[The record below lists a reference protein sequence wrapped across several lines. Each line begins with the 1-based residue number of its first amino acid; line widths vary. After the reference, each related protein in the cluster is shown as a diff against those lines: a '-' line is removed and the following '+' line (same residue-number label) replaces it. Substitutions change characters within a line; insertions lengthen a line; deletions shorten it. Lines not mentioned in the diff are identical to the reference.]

1 MHTGDEAIMDAE
13 GYLQSEILSTVSFV
27 SMLTRVSP

>member
-13 GYLQSEILSTVSFV
+13 GYLQSEISSTTYFA
-27 SMLTRVSP
+27 SMLTRVLP